1 MRLTFDLLLGSCRL
15 KLSLILQAL
24 TSCSLRLRTSVPGI
38 RLRPDVLQGEYL
50 GMLEVNL
57 PYLLW
62 SGGSSLQDDLM
73 MAHATMIK
81 LRCH

>member
-1 MRLTFDLLLGSCRL
+1 MRLTFVLLLGSCRL
-15 KLSLILQAL
+15 KLSLIVQAL
-24 TSCSLRLRTSVPGI
+24 TGCSLRLRSSMPGI

-57 PYLLW
+57 LYLLW
-62 SGGSSLQDDLM
+62 RRGLQDDLM
-73 MAHATMIK
+73 MANATMIK